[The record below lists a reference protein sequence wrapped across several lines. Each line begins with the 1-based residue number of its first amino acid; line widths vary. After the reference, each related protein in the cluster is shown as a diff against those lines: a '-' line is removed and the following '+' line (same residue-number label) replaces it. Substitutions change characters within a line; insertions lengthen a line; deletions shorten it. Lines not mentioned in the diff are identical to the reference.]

1 MVSNLVGNAIKFTT
15 QGAIQIE
22 ARELGCSDATAQ
34 VEFAVID
41 SGIGIA
47 HAQQVQLF
55 QPFSQADSSTTRQFG
70 GTGLGLSIVRSLAR
84 LMGGDAGVASLPSQG
99 SRFWIRIELARVAAG
114 TDNRQSRRA
123 DTPADIIAVRLSGR
137 VLVVEDNLVNQ
148 VVIRALLDSLGLSCV
163 VRANGQQGVEAL
175 AHASGLD
182 RPDLVL
188 MDLQMPVLD
197 GYAATAKIRRWE
209 ADNALP
215 RIPIIALSADAF
227 AEDRQHCINVGM
239 DDFLAK
245 PVDRDALAKTLRH
258 WLPGGAAGTHLPAQD
273 PVQRPVR
280 QEH

>member
-1 MVSNLVGNAIKFTT
+1 MQCLTRRF
-15 QGAIQIE
+15 
-22 ARELGCSDATAQ
+22 
-34 VEFAVID
+34 
-41 SGIGIA
+41 
-47 HAQQVQLF
+47 
-55 QPFSQADSSTTRQFG
+55 FSALLLPRPG
-70 GTGLGLSIVRSLAR
+70 VAGLSKRSLAR

-99 SRFWIRIELARVAAG
+99 SRFWIRIELARVAPG
-114 TDNRQSRRA
+114 TDKRKSQRAQQA
-123 DTPADIIAVRLSGR
+123 DTDTNALHLTGR

-245 PVDRDALAKTLRH
+245 PVDRDRLAKTLRH
-258 WLPGGAAGTHLPAQD
+258 WLPGGAAGTHLPAQN
-273 PVQRPVR
+273 PAQRPAR